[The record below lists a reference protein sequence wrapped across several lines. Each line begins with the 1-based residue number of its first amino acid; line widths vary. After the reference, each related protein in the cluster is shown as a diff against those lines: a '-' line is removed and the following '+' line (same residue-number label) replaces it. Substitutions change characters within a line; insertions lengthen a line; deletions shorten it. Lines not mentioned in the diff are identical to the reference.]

1 MKNVT
6 IGGSDMSLLEAEQ
19 ADSLSTNLTGS
30 WEVSSRTVEFFNK
43 RSLISVRKE
52 SFDTN
57 EYIYKFQPNFLSQVI
72 SYNQSTQKWTEKV
85 YNYSINVDNTIN
97 LTADDDDDE
106 GSEIVFRFTLEDN
119 DLKLARRLDD
129 RMGCIK
135 TSYLLKRSSN

>member
-6 IGGSDMSLLEAEQ
+6 IGSSDMSLLEAKQ
-19 ADSLSTNLTGS
+19 ADCLSTNLTGS

-97 LTADDDDDE
+97 LTADDDD

-135 TSYLLKRSSN
+135 TSYFLKRSSN